1 MKRKIRYE
9 KLVRDKIPEKI
20 AADGNAFKA
29 HKIENYKEYINA
41 LCEKV
46 DEEAG
51 ELSSSFAWFE
61 HVSEVEPGDHELEYL
76 MLVDEFADLYEVLD
90 IVKHR
95 CGVSDA
101 EIEEARENKN
111 KENGS
116 FSKKYF
122 LEWVKK

>member
-1 MKRKIRYE
+1 MKRKIRFD

-20 AADGNAFKA
+20 AADGYVLKS
-29 HKIENYKEYINA
+29 HKIENYEEYINA
-41 LCEKV
+41 LCEKI
-46 DEEAG
+46 DEEAK

-61 HVSEVEPGDHELEYL
+61 HVTEVEPGDHTFEYL
-76 MLVDEFADLYEVLD
+76 MMVDEFADLYEVLE
-90 IVKHR
+90 IIKNR
-95 CGVSDA
+95 CHISEA
-101 EIEEARENKN
+101 EIEAAREAKN